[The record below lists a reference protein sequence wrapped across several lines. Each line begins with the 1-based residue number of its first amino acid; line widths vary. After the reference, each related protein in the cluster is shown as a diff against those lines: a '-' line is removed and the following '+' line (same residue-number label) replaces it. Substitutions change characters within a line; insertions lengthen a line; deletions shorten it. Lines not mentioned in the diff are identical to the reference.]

1 MLLDLKH
8 EVPIRLEKACIV
20 LSMGARILQSKEMV
34 VKY

>member
-1 MLLDLKH
+1 MLLDLKD
-8 EVPIRLEKACIV
+8 EILITLEKACIF